1 MSTCSTHV
9 LDSAL
14 GRPASGVF
22 VTLSD
27 TGGTQIGAATTDVG
41 GRARFDPNLE
51 PGIYELTFAT
61 GPWFAEQDRETWYPV
76 VTLAFTVAEGESHYH
91 VALLLSPYAYT
102 TYRGSLMGDHVLSD
116 LAARQGRGA
125 ARARSTG
132 RATRHVLHDLNVTSQ
147 LRGDFAAAYTEGDNS
162 RVIATDTQKNTVYA
176 LAREDGVDSPETFLL
191 RAGRALRRRSR
202 G

>member
-9 LDSAL
+9 LDAAR

-27 TGGTQIGAATTDVG
+27 AGGTQIAAATTDVG

-102 TYRGSLMGDHVLSD
+102 TYRGS
-116 LAARQGRGA
+116 
-125 ARARSTG
+125 
-132 RATRHVLHDLNVTSQ
+132 
-147 LRGDFAAAYTEGDNS
+147 
-162 RVIATDTQKNTVYA
+162 
-176 LAREDGVDSPETFLL
+176 
-191 RAGRALRRRSR
+191 
-202 G
+202 